1 MKTIDLR
8 KKSTDDLE
16 KELLEIRKAQF
27 SIRMQISTQQS
38 TKNDQIG
45 KFQKDIAKAIRDG
58 ILDLIKQGVI

>member
-8 KKSTDDLE
+8 KKSTEDLE

-27 SIRMQISTQQS
+27 SIRMQITTQQS

-45 KFQKDIAKAIRDG
+45 KFQKDIARIKTIIAEKAN
-58 ILDLIKQGVI
+58 QS

>member
-8 KKSTDDLE
+8 KKSTEDLE

-27 SIRMQISTQQS
+27 SNRMQITTQQS

-45 KFQKDIAKAIRDG
+45 KFQKDIARIKT
-58 ILDLIKQGVI
+58 ILAEKVNQS